1 MPTQS
6 STPKRGK
13 HIQYTGIDGAGK
25 STQAGKLT
33 YYLLKKYGPTYLA
46 ESRTD
51 FISKLMHTLAWQHG
65 RTDRRTYYGDHVVD
79 FAKAFDVI
87 RNHNTEIE
95 PLLAAG
101 MHVVE
106 PRSIYC
112 RTAMALAMTGKRDEK
127 TEQLLELIPKPNLLV
142 WIDTD
147 PRVALERVQKRGI
160 DVEKLEDLEKFSS
173 ALRAMPP
180 SQKWVR
186 IDGNMSRQKIFLET
200 RKHADILFS

>member
-1 MPTQS
+1 MQNLLSP
-6 STPKRGK
+6 PKRGI
-13 HIQYTGIDGAGK
+13 HVQYTGIDGAGK
-25 STQAGKLT
+25 STQAGRIT
-33 YYLLKKYGPTYLA
+33 YYLLKKYGPTYFA

-51 FISKLMHTLAWQHG
+51 FISKLMHALAWQHG
-65 RTDRRTYYGDHVVD
+65 HTDRRTYYGDHVVD

-87 RNHNTEIE
+87 RNHNAEIE

-112 RTAMALAMTGKRDEK
+112 RTVMALAMTGERDEK
-127 TEQLLELIPKPNLLV
+127 TEQLLELIPKPNVLF

-147 PRVALERVQKRGI
+147 PNVSLRRVQKRGI

-173 ALRAMPP
+173 AFRAMFS

-186 IDGNMSRQKIFLET
+186 IDGNMTQQKIFLET
-200 RKHADILFS
+200 RRYTDTLFS

>member
-1 MPTQS
+1 MLNLPPF
-6 STPKRGK
+6 PKRGV

-51 FISKLMHTLAWQHG
+51 FISKLMDALAWQHG
-65 RTDRRTYYGDHVVD
+65 HTDRRTYYGDHLVD
-79 FAKAFDVI
+79 FSKAFDVI
-87 RNHNTEIE
+87 RNHNSEIE

-127 TEQLLELIPKPNLLV
+127 TEQLLELIPKPDLLL

-147 PRVALERVQKRGI
+147 PQIALGRVQKRGM
-160 DVEKLEDLEKFSS
+160 DVEKLEDLEKFSR
-173 ALRAMPP
+173 ALHIMFP
-180 SQKWVR
+180 SQTWVR
-186 IDGNMSRQKIFLET
+186 IDGNITRQKIFLES
-200 RKHADILFS
+200 RKHVDILFS

>member
-1 MPTQS
+1 MENLRAS
-6 STPKRGK
+6 VKRGV
-13 HIQYTGIDGAGK
+13 HIQYTGINGAGK

-33 YYLLKKYGPTYLA
+33 YHLLKRCGPTYLA

-51 FISKLMHTLAWQHG
+51 FASKLMDSLAWQYGH
-65 RTDRRTYYGDHVVD
+65 TDRRTYYSDHVVD
-79 FAKAFDVI
+79 FAKAFDVV

-112 RTAMALAMTGKRDEK
+112 RTAMALAMSGMRDDK
-127 TEQLLELIPKPNLLV
+127 TEQLLDLIPKPDLLF

-147 PRVALERVQKRGI
+147 PLVALGRVQKRGT
-160 DVEKLEDLEKFSS
+160 DFEKLEDLEKFS
-173 ALRAMPP
+173 AAFRAMFPL
-180 SQKWVR
+180 QKWVR
-186 IDGNMSRQKIFLET
+186 IDGGMSRQKIFLET
-200 RKHADILFS
+200 CKHVDVLFS